1 MIQIFFL
8 VAGVSVNG
16 TKIVLQ
22 LLCLHKPNLVLT
34 YLARANE
41 ILATNESNRP
51 VTLSILWILSQSSFK
66 DSSVGIQGKQTIFL
80 YFFLLTSK
88 HATEIQ
94 WLKYIE
100 HMFQTELTAGMVSL
114 ISRIVASLVPKVHLN
129 VWEIFNVWVR
139 SKTKL
144 PESILEQ
151 HFGTV
156 SWVYLFGNVQQRQVV
171 EG

>member
-1 MIQIFFL
+1 MIQIIFL

-51 VTLSILWILSQSSFK
+51 VILSILWILSQSSFK

-88 HATEIQ
+88 HATE
-94 WLKYIE
+94 
-100 HMFQTELTAGMVSL
+100 
-114 ISRIVASLVPKVHLN
+114 
-129 VWEIFNVWVR
+129 
-139 SKTKL
+139 
-144 PESILEQ
+144 EQ
-151 HFGTV
+151 
-156 SWVYLFGNVQQRQVV
+156 
-171 EG
+171 